1 MSSKKVAFLVD
12 FDNVATDVIEQAL
25 NAVFKDYGAAHI
37 RRAYCNAEQ
46 ALREQNFLKRLG
58 LRAVV
63 NLAIGKNSTDIA
75 LAADAMDLAITEK
88 PDVIVLVSSDSDFA
102 PLVLRLREKG
112 AWLRGFG
119 QYGKTGDGVIQI
131 YDQFNELAH
140 GTGRSARDA
149 APPKGAGGGRNGRRG
164 NGRAA
169 GGRPQP
175 EAPRANAAI
184 NAPTQPR
191 PPRADMVAAA
201 AAPLPVAVEPLA
213 PAVQDTA
220 PSVAAVVPV
229 AAPAPSPAQV
239 DPADKPAKPA
249 GKVAGKA
256 TSKASAK
263 ATGKTAAKAAR
274 KPGAEVDAPRDASAE
289 TKGGAKADPKA
300 DPKVEAKAAP
310 LQPVTPEVAE
320 PAAVPRAAKPARP
333 PGKAAAPAENPQV
346 AAAKEI
352 NAVLALLPKL
362 ADGQWHDL
370 GAAAK
375 VLKDAGLLPKS
386 APATK
391 LFRKHAHAFELQ
403 PEKQPNQ
410 VRFAT

>member
-1 MSSKKVAFLVD
+1 MKKVAFLVD

-46 ALREQNFLKRLG
+46 AHHQQAFMKRLG
-58 LRAVV
+58 LRAIV

-75 LAADAMDLAITEK
+75 LAVDAMDIAISEK

-140 GTGRSARDA
+140 GSGNGRSARDS
-149 APPKGAGGGRNGRRG
+149 APAKAGGRNGRR
-164 NGRAA
+164 NAGRPA
-169 GGRPQP
+169 GGRPVA
-175 EAPRANAAI
+175 EAPRAAA
-184 NAPTQPR
+184 
-191 PPRADMVAAA
+191 VAR
-201 AAPLPVAVEPLA
+201 PLPAE
-213 PAVQDTA
+213 
-220 PSVAAVVPV
+220 PV
-229 AAPAPSPAQV
+229 AAPPAPVIEVTAAPAPTPV
-239 DPADKPAKPA
+239 VAVPAPVEAAPAPRAEPAKPA
-249 GKVAGKA
+249 AKTAGKPA
-256 TSKASAK
+256 RKAAAK
-263 ATGKTAAKAAR
+263 AAPATETAAKPAPAAKAAR
-274 KPGAEVDAPRDASAE
+274 AP
-289 TKGGAKADPKA
+289 AK
-300 DPKVEAKAAP
+300 
-310 LQPVTPEVAE
+310 T
-320 PAAVPRAAKPARP
+320 
-333 PGKAAAPAENPQV
+333 AAAPEDKQV

-362 ADGQWHDL
+362 VDGQWHDL

-391 LFRKHAHAFELQ
+391 LFRKHPHAFQLQ

>member
-1 MSSKKVAFLVD
+1 MNLNKKIAFLVD

-58 LRAVV
+58 LRAIV

-75 LAADAMDLAITEK
+75 LAVDAMDLAITEK

-140 GTGRSARDA
+140 DSGRGSRDSAPAKPGSR
-149 APPKGAGGGRNGRRG
+149 RRG
-164 NGRAA
+164 GARPAGRAVA
-169 GGRPQP
+169 
-175 EAPRANAAI
+175 EAPRA
-184 NAPTQPR
+184 PVRPQP
-191 PPRADMVAAA
+191 
-201 AAPLPVAVEPLA
+201 VEP
-213 PAVQDTA
+213 
-220 PSVAAVVPV
+220 PV
-229 AAPAPSPAQV
+229 AAPPAPVVELTAAAPALA
-239 DPADKPAKPA
+239 P
-249 GKVAGKA
+249 VAA
-256 TSKASAK
+256 PTP
-263 ATGKTAAKAAR
+263 AAKAAR
-274 KPGAEVDAPRDASAE
+274 PAR
-289 TKGGAKADPKA
+289 
-300 DPKVEAKAAP
+300 KAAAK
-310 LQPVTPEVAE
+310 TSA
-320 PAAVPRAAKPARP
+320 PAPAAAKPEAP
-333 PGKAAAPAENPQV
+333 IKAKPAPKAAAPEDKQV

-362 ADGQWHDL
+362 IDGQWHDL

-375 VLKDAGLLPKS
+375 ALKDAGLLAKS

-391 LFRKHAHAFELQ
+391 LFRKHAHAFELR
-403 PEKQPNQ
+403 PEKQPSQ

>member
-1 MSSKKVAFLVD
+1 MQNDKKIAFLVD

-46 ALREQNFLKRLG
+46 ALREQHFLKRLG
-58 LRAVV
+58 LRAIV

-75 LAADAMDLAITEK
+75 MAVDAMELAISEK

-119 QYGKTGDGVIQI
+119 QHGKTGDGVIQI

-140 GTGRSARDA
+140 DSGRSSSKSAPKPATKRERPARKA
-149 APPKGAGGGRNGRRG
+149 ATPKP
-164 NGRAA
+164 AA
-169 GGRPQP
+169 KK
-175 EAPRANAAI
+175 
-184 NAPTQPR
+184 
-191 PPRADMVAAA
+191 V
-201 AAPLPVAVEPLA
+201 VEPKAATPA
-213 PAVQDTA
+213 PK
-220 PSVAAVVPV
+220 PVP
-229 AAPAPSPAQV
+229 APAPAAVEKSAPAPV
-239 DPADKPAKPA
+239 AKP
-249 GKVAGKA
+249 
-256 TSKASAK
+256 T
-263 ATGKTAAKAAR
+263 
-274 KPGAEVDAPRDASAE
+274 PAPA
-289 TKGGAKADPKA
+289 
-300 DPKVEAKAAP
+300 
-310 LQPVTPEVAE
+310 
-320 PAAVPRAAKPARP
+320 AAKPAP
-333 PGKAAAPAENPQV
+333 KAVPAPVDPHV

-352 NAVLALLPKL
+352 NAVLSLLPKL

-375 VLKDAGLLPKS
+375 VLKEAGLLAKS

-391 LFRKHAHAFELQ
+391 LFRRHPHAFQLQ

-410 VRFAT
+410 VRFGHG

>member
-1 MSSKKVAFLVD
+1 MTTPKKVAFLVD

-46 ALREQNFLKRLG
+46 ALREQHFLKRLG
-58 LRAVV
+58 LRAIV

-140 GTGRSARDA
+140 GTSRSAREPA
-149 APPKGAGGGRNGRRG
+149 AAKPAGGGRGSRRG
-164 NGRAA
+164 GRGRGAA
-169 GGRPQP
+169 
-175 EAPRANAAI
+175 EALRGQALPRSPRAEVV
-184 NAPTQPR
+184 
-191 PPRADMVAAA
+191 VALPEA
-201 AAPLPVAVEPLA
+201 AAPAAMEPAKVEPIAEAPVIEVSVPA
-213 PAVQDTA
+213 PAVQVPEVPMPTA
-220 PSVAAVVPV
+220 PARSAR
-229 AAPAPSPAQV
+229 
-239 DPADKPAKPA
+239 KPA
-249 GKVAGKA
+249 GK
-256 TSKASAK
+256 
-263 ATGKTAAKAAR
+263 
-274 KPGAEVDAPRDASAE
+274 
-289 TKGGAKADPKA
+289 
-300 DPKVEAKAAP
+300 
-310 LQPVTPEVAE
+310 
-320 PAAVPRAAKPARP
+320 AAKPAP
-333 PGKAAAPAENPQV
+333 AAAAEAVSVDAPAKVPAKKTAKASPKPAAPAAAPALDPQV

-352 NAVLALLPKL
+352 NAMLAACPKL

-386 APATK
+386 APAAK
-391 LFRKHAHAFELQ
+391 LFRKHPQAFQLL
-403 PEKQPNQ
+403 PEKNPNQ
-410 VRFAT
+410 VRFGHG

>member
-1 MSSKKVAFLVD
+1 MSASNKKVAFLVD

-46 ALREQNFLKRLG
+46 AHHQQAFMKRLG
-58 LRAVV
+58 LRAIV

-75 LAADAMDLAITEK
+75 LAADAMDIAINER

-140 GTGRSARDA
+140 GTGRSARDSAPAKA
-149 APPKGAGGGRNGRRG
+149 ASSGRGGRRG
-164 NGRAA
+164 GRAA
-169 GGRPQP
+169 GGNGRLQA
-175 EAPRANAAI
+175 EVPRAN
-184 NAPTQPR
+184 PSPR
-191 PPRADMVAAA
+191 PPRADVV
-201 AAPLPVAVEPLA
+201 APLPAPVVAAPPVDALA
-213 PAVQDTA
+213 PALDTA
-220 PSVAAVVPV
+220 LEPV
-229 AAPAPSPAQV
+229 AAPVAAAPEPAEAA
-239 DPADKPAKPA
+239 PPKP
-249 GKVAGKA
+249 
-256 TSKASAK
+256 
-263 ATGKTAAKAAR
+263 AAKAAR
-274 KPGAEVDAPRDASAE
+274 KPR
-289 TKGGAKADPKA
+289 AKAEAKPTVKPAEPVKAAAALAPK
-300 DPKVEAKAAP
+300 PAKAA
-310 LQPVTPEVAE
+310 
-320 PAAVPRAAKPARP
+320 
-333 PGKAAAPAENPQV
+333 AAADENPQV

-352 NAVLALLPKL
+352 NAVLKLLPKL
-362 ADGQWHDL
+362 VDGQWHDL

-375 VLKDAGLLPKS
+375 VLKEAGLLPKS

-391 LFRKHAHAFELQ
+391 LFRKHPHAFQLQ

>member
-1 MSSKKVAFLVD
+1 MNASDKKIAFLVD

-25 NAVFKDYGAAHI
+25 NMVFKDYGAAHI

-46 ALREQNFLKRLG
+46 AHHQQAFMKRLG
-58 LRAVV
+58 LRAIV

-75 LAADAMDLAITEK
+75 LAVDAMDIAITEK

-140 GTGRSARDA
+140 GTSRSARDPAPAKASGRGRRGGA
-149 APPKGAGGGRNGRRG
+149 ARSGGGRVPAETPRG
-164 NGRAA
+164 QA
-169 GGRPQP
+169 
-175 EAPRANAAI
+175 
-184 NAPTQPR
+184 
-191 PPRADMVAAA
+191 VARSLPVEP
-201 AAPLPVAVEPLA
+201 AAPVA
-213 PAVQDTA
+213 
-220 PSVAAVVPV
+220 
-229 AAPAPSPAQV
+229 AAPAPAMEQTGVPAPV
-239 DPADKPAKPA
+239 VVTAAPVEASAAPRAEAAKPA
-249 GKVAGKA
+249 
-256 TSKASAK
+256 SK
-263 ATGKTAAKAAR
+263 G
-274 KPGAEVDAPRDASAE
+274 
-289 TKGGAKADPKA
+289 
-300 DPKVEAKAAP
+300 
-310 LQPVTPEVAE
+310 
-320 PAAVPRAAKPARP
+320 AAKPARKAAAKAEVKEAAAKP
-333 PGKAAAPAENPQV
+333 ATKPVAKAAAPVTAPVQPKGAAKTSAAPEDKQV

-352 NAVLALLPKL
+352 NAVLKLLPKL
-362 ADGQWHDL
+362 VDGQWHDL

-375 VLKDAGLLPKS
+375 ALKDAGLLPKS

-391 LFRKHAHAFELQ
+391 LFRKHPHAFELQ

>member
-1 MSSKKVAFLVD
+1 MSTSDKKVAFLVD

-46 ALREQNFLKRLG
+46 ALREQHFLKRLG
-58 LRAVV
+58 LRAIV

-75 LAADAMDLAITEK
+75 LAVDAMELAIAEK

-140 GTGRSARDA
+140 DSGRSSAKSAPKPAAKREPARKTAKPA
-149 APPKGAGGGRNGRRG
+149 AKKAT
-164 NGRAA
+164 
-169 GGRPQP
+169 
-175 EAPRANAAI
+175 
-184 NAPTQPR
+184 APTAESPT
-191 PPRADMVAAA
+191 PKPAPA
-201 AAPLPVAVEPLA
+201 AAPEAKSVLA
-213 PAVQDTA
+213 PASKTA
-220 PSVAAVVPV
+220 APVPAPK
-229 AAPAPSPAQV
+229 AAPAP
-239 DPADKPAKPA
+239 
-249 GKVAGKA
+249 
-256 TSKASAK
+256 AS
-263 ATGKTAAKAAR
+263 
-274 KPGAEVDAPRDASAE
+274 VDAS
-289 TKGGAKADPKA
+289 
-300 DPKVEAKAAP
+300 
-310 LQPVTPEVAE
+310 
-320 PAAVPRAAKPARP
+320 
-333 PGKAAAPAENPQV
+333 V

-352 NAVLALLPKL
+352 NAVLAACPKL

-375 VLKDAGLLPKS
+375 VLKEAGLLAKS

-391 LFRKHAHAFELQ
+391 LFRKHPHAFQLQ

-410 VRFAT
+410 VRFGHG

>member
-1 MSSKKVAFLVD
+1 MNDTDKKVAFLVD

-25 NAVFKDYGAAHI
+25 NMVFKDYGAAHI

-46 ALREQNFLKRLG
+46 ALREQAFLKRLG
-58 LRAVV
+58 LRAIV

-75 LAADAMDLAITEK
+75 LAVDAMELAISEQ

-140 GTGRSARDA
+140 D
-149 APPKGAGGGRNGRRG
+149 

-169 GGRPQP
+169 AR
-175 EAPRANAAI
+175 APAKREPARKAATKKAASVKPAAPKPAAPVPPP
-184 NAPTQPR
+184 APT
-191 PPRADMVAAA
+191 
-201 AAPLPVAVEPLA
+201 AAPK
-213 PAVQDTA
+213 PA
-220 PSVAAVVPV
+220 V
-229 AAPAPSPAQV
+229 AAPAPAAASRPA
-239 DPADKPAKPA
+239 PA
-249 GKVAGKA
+249 
-256 TSKASAK
+256 
-263 ATGKTAAKAAR
+263 R
-274 KPGAEVDAPRDASAE
+274 
-289 TKGGAKADPKA
+289 
-300 DPKVEAKAAP
+300 
-310 LQPVTPEVAE
+310 Q
-320 PAAVPRAAKPARP
+320 PAAVAGAAQPKPAP
-333 PGKAAAPAENPQV
+333 KAAAATAPSPKAAAAPVEPHV

-352 NAVLALLPKL
+352 NAMLAACPKL

-375 VLKDAGLLPKS
+375 VLKEAGLLPKS
-386 APATK
+386 APSAK
-391 LFRKHAHAFELQ
+391 LFRKHPQAFQLQ

-410 VRFAT
+410 VRFGHG

>member
-1 MSSKKVAFLVD
+1 MNASGKKVAFLVD

-25 NAVFKDYGAAHI
+25 TMVFKDYGAAHI

-46 ALREQNFLKRLG
+46 AHHQQAFMKRLG
-58 LRAVV
+58 LRAIV

-75 LAADAMDLAITEK
+75 LAADAMDIAITER

-140 GTGRSARDA
+140 GVGRPARDA
-149 APPKGAGGGRNGRRG
+149 APAKPTGSGRRRGGRGGRGGTEGRG
-164 NGRAA
+164 NNAPVAR
-169 GGRPQP
+169 
-175 EAPRANAAI
+175 APRAEALPAPAATPAAVPQDVLDH
-184 NAPTQPR
+184 APEVVVER
-191 PPRADMVAAA
+191 PELLPAAPQMPDVPEVVADAAAPVPASAKSRRKPVGKAAKAAAAEASAPAEAQGAVAAA
-201 AAPLPVAVEPLA
+201 EPVTPQPNAKPSAKAAAKRAKGDKRDPAAAPAPAAKAPATAAPSGKAPLA
-213 PAVQDTA
+213 PAPTA
-220 PSVAAVVPV
+220 
-229 AAPAPSPAQV
+229 
-239 DPADKPAKPA
+239 DD
-249 GKVAGKA
+249 
-256 TSKASAK
+256 
-263 ATGKTAAKAAR
+263 
-274 KPGAEVDAPRDASAE
+274 
-289 TKGGAKADPKA
+289 
-300 DPKVEAKAAP
+300 
-310 LQPVTPEVAE
+310 
-320 PAAVPRAAKPARP
+320 
-333 PGKAAAPAENPQV
+333 PQV

-375 VLKDAGLLPKS
+375 ALKDAGLLAKS

-403 PEKQPNQ
+403 PEKQPNR

>member
-1 MSSKKVAFLVD
+1 MTTSYKKVAFLVD

-46 ALREQNFLKRLG
+46 ALREQGFLKRLG
-58 LRAVV
+58 LRAIV

-140 GTGRSARDA
+140 DS
-149 APPKGAGGGRNGRRG
+149 
-164 NGRAA
+164 GRAA
-169 GGRPQP
+169 PKP
-175 EAPRANAAI
+175 AAKRESTKKAAASKPAAKKVAI
-184 NAPTQPR
+184 PAK
-191 PPRADMVAAA
+191 AAA
-201 AAPLPVAVEPLA
+201 ASQPKPTPTAASALTAKPELP
-213 PAVQDTA
+213 
-220 PSVAAVVPV
+220 
-229 AAPAPSPAQV
+229 AAP
-239 DPADKPAKPA
+239 
-249 GKVAGKA
+249 
-256 TSKASAK
+256 
-263 ATGKTAAKAAR
+263 
-274 KPGAEVDAPRDASAE
+274 VDA
-289 TKGGAKADPKA
+289 
-300 DPKVEAKAAP
+300 
-310 LQPVTPEVAE
+310 
-320 PAAVPRAAKPARP
+320 
-333 PGKAAAPAENPQV
+333 NV

-352 NAVLALLPKL
+352 NAVLAALPKL

-375 VLKDAGLLPKS
+375 VLKEVGLLAKS
-386 APATK
+386 APSTK
-391 LFRKHAHAFELQ
+391 LFRKHPQAFELQ
-403 PEKQPNQ
+403 PAKTPNQ
-410 VRFAT
+410 VRFGHG

>member
-1 MSSKKVAFLVD
+1 MKKVAFLVD

-25 NAVFKDYGAAHI
+25 TTVFKDYGAAHI

-46 ALREQNFLKRLG
+46 ALREQSFLKRLG
-58 LRAVV
+58 LRAIV

-140 GTGRSARDA
+140 DSGRSAPKP
-149 APPKGAGGGRNGRRG
+149 APKREPAKK
-164 NGRAA
+164 
-169 GGRPQP
+169 
-175 EAPRANAAI
+175 
-184 NAPTQPR
+184 
-191 PPRADMVAAA
+191 AAA
-201 AAPLPVAVEPLA
+201 AKPAAKKTA
-213 PAVQDTA
+213 PAKAVPKPA
-220 PSVAAVVPV
+220 PAPEPKAAPAPKAV
-229 AAPAPSPAQV
+229 AAPAP
-239 DPADKPAKPA
+239 
-249 GKVAGKA
+249 
-256 TSKASAK
+256 
-263 ATGKTAAKAAR
+263 
-274 KPGAEVDAPRDASAE
+274 VDAH
-289 TKGGAKADPKA
+289 
-300 DPKVEAKAAP
+300 
-310 LQPVTPEVAE
+310 
-320 PAAVPRAAKPARP
+320 
-333 PGKAAAPAENPQV
+333 V

-352 NAVLALLPKL
+352 NAMLAVLPKL

-375 VLKDAGLLPKS
+375 ALKDAGLLPKS

-391 LFRKHAHAFELQ
+391 LFRKHPQAFQLQ
-403 PEKQPNQ
+403 PDKQPNQ
-410 VRFAT
+410 VRFGHG

>member
-1 MSSKKVAFLVD
+1 MNDKKVAFLVD

-46 ALREQNFLKRLG
+46 AHHQQAFMKRLG
-58 LRAVV
+58 LRAIV

-75 LAADAMDLAITEK
+75 LAADAMDIAINEK

-140 GTGRSARDA
+140 GTGRAARDS
-149 APPKGAGGGRNGRRG
+149 APAKAGGRGSRRG
-164 NGRAA
+164 GGDSRTGGRAA
-169 GGRPQP
+169 PDP
-175 EAPRANAAI
+175 VRANPASRLPAAE
-184 NAPTQPR
+184 P
-191 PPRADMVAAA
+191 VAAA
-201 AAPLPVAVEPLA
+201 
-213 PAVQDTA
+213 
-220 PSVAAVVPV
+220 PV
-229 AAPAPSPAQV
+229 AAPVAEPIQVIAAPVPATPVAAPV
-239 DPADKPAKPA
+239 DAPAVARPATKPAAKAAGKQAKPA
-249 GKVAGKA
+249 
-256 TSKASAK
+256 
-263 ATGKTAAKAAR
+263 GKTAAKAAP
-274 KPGAEVDAPRDASAE
+274 KPAAVAPAE
-289 TKGGAKADPKA
+289 
-300 DPKVEAKAAP
+300 
-310 LQPVTPEVAE
+310 PVVKTAAE
-320 PAAVPRAAKPARP
+320 PAAKPAPRAAVKPVVAD
-333 PGKAAAPAENPQV
+333 ENPQV

-352 NAVLALLPKL
+352 NAVLKLLPKL
-362 ADGQWHDL
+362 VDGQWHDL

-391 LFRKHAHAFELQ
+391 LFRKHPHAFQLQ

>member
-1 MSSKKVAFLVD
+1 MNASDKKVAFLVD

-46 ALREQNFLKRLG
+46 AHHSQSFMKRLG
-58 LRAVV
+58 LRAIV

-75 LAADAMDLAITEK
+75 LTADAMDIAINEK

-140 GTGRSARDA
+140 GAGRAARDGAPAKA
-149 APPKGAGGGRNGRRG
+149 AAAGGRGGRRG
-164 NGRAA
+164 GRAA
-169 GGRPQP
+169 GGHARPP
-175 EAPRANAAI
+175 AETPRANP
-184 NAPTQPR
+184 APR
-191 PPRADMVAAA
+191 EPRADVAAPLAVPAVAEAVAPSVALAPVAVPAPAVVAPPPAAVEPAKPAAKATRKSRAKAEAKPALTAAEPAHAA
-201 AAPLPVAVEPLA
+201 AAPAPKPVA
-213 PAVQDTA
+213 
-220 PSVAAVVPV
+220 
-229 AAPAPSPAQV
+229 
-239 DPADKPAKPA
+239 
-249 GKVAGKA
+249 
-256 TSKASAK
+256 
-263 ATGKTAAKAAR
+263 
-274 KPGAEVDAPRDASAE
+274 
-289 TKGGAKADPKA
+289 PK
-300 DPKVEAKAAP
+300 
-310 LQPVTPEVAE
+310 
-320 PAAVPRAAKPARP
+320 AAKPVKP
-333 PGKAAAPAENPQV
+333 VKAVVADDPQV

-352 NAVLALLPKL
+352 NAVLKLLPKL
-362 ADGQWHDL
+362 VDGQWHDL

-375 VLKDAGLLPKS
+375 VLKDAGLLAKS

>member
-1 MSSKKVAFLVD
+1 MKKVAFLVD

-25 NAVFKDYGAAHI
+25 QMCFKDYDAVHI

-46 ALREQNFLKRLG
+46 AHHQQAFMKRLG

-75 LAADAMDLAITEK
+75 LAVDAMDIAITEK

-140 GTGRSARDA
+140 DSGRSAPKPSAKRERPARKA
-149 APPKGAGGGRNGRRG
+149 ATP
-164 NGRAA
+164 
-169 GGRPQP
+169 
-175 EAPRANAAI
+175 
-184 NAPTQPR
+184 
-191 PPRADMVAAA
+191 
-201 AAPLPVAVEPLA
+201 
-213 PAVQDTA
+213 
-220 PSVAAVVPV
+220 
-229 AAPAPSPAQV
+229 
-239 DPADKPAKPA
+239 KPA
-249 GKVAGKA
+249 
-256 TSKASAK
+256 AK
-263 ATGKTAAKAAR
+263 KAA
-274 KPGAEVDAPRDASAE
+274 
-289 TKGGAKADPKA
+289 
-300 DPKVEAKAAP
+300 
-310 LQPVTPEVAE
+310 E
-320 PAAVPRAAKPARP
+320 P
-333 PGKAAAPAENPQV
+333 KAAAPAPKPTPAPALTAAAKPAPAPTTAAKPAPKAEPKPVDANV

-352 NAVLALLPKL
+352 NAVLALLPRL

-375 VLKDAGLLPKS
+375 ALKDAGLLAKS

-391 LFRKHAHAFELQ
+391 LFRKHPQAFQLQ
-403 PEKQPNQ
+403 PAKQPNQ
-410 VRFAT
+410 VRFGHG